1 MSFKAVSVLLIYI
14 WVVFYLI
21 QILRKATLTWRQVS
35 LGYMSIGDRN
45 FKMHQCHNSNE
56 FQSSFH
62 LAIYLWVVFNL
73 IQIRLKVPMIWR
85 QVSLIYITIGLYSQ
99 HFTHLTKITTSVFFI
114 IEGKVRQFWNAHER
128 RFYNCLT
135 FCSMIGI
142 TEVIMSPFMSFFRVN
157 RASGKHLWGFFS

>member
-1 MSFKAVSVLLIYI
+1 MSFEAVSVLLIYI
-14 WVVFYLI
+14 WVVFYLM
-21 QILRKATLTWRQVS
+21 QILCKVTLIWRQVS

-45 FKMHQCHNSNE
+45 FKMHLCHNSNE

-73 IQIRLKVPMIWR
+73 IQIRFKAPMIWR

-128 RFYNCLT
+128 RFLKLSHFLFYDRNYGSYNVTLYVM
-135 FCSMIGI
+135 F
-142 TEVIMSPFMSFFRVN
+142 
-157 RASGKHLWGFFS
+157 